1 MFVGGKAQHLA
12 SLYPGAL
19 LGTGSLILGERRNAS
34 CVANKNTVAWVY
46 EMSREQSDSLTD
58 EPSMLWRES
67 LLSALAFQLRSADEL
82 LVLIEQG
89 SRPESDYDKVRRSL
103 SGY

>member
-1 MFVGGKAQHLA
+1 
-12 SLYPGAL
+12 
-19 LGTGSLILGERRNAS
+19 
-34 CVANKNTVAWVY
+34 
-46 EMSREQSDSLTD
+46 MSREQSDSLTD

-89 SRPESDYDKVRRSL
+89 SRPESDYDKVDVL
-103 SGY
+103 SRVIDSYQRCHQSEQCNKQDWVGCHV